1 MGATFLITLREAF
14 EASLLLG
21 LVYTYLDKI
30 DGREHFRWVNLGGLL
45 GLVASIGM
53 GIAVSYFSGPLLDL
67 GPDVIGAA
75 ILFVAVILLTWHA
88 WWMQQHARGIRGDVE
103 KRIDEARTTQRL
115 WIVGLIAFTGVFR
128 EGAETV
134 VFLWGIMAEATTA
147 AGWGSVAAGVAG
159 VLTAAAL
166 GWVIFYGGKSVSLG
180 KFFTITTVLILF
192 LAAGLFSTGLGRLQ
206 ALGVLPMMEPLW
218 DTSSI
223 LSDRSIVGSFL
234 SGLVGYR
241 ARPSLLEVG
250 GYLAY
255 LIGASFLLFR
265 TSSKPM
271 PVSAGADRQPV
282 ARRSR

>member
-1 MGATFLITLREAF
+1 
-14 EASLLLG
+14 
-21 LVYTYLDKI
+21 
-30 DGREHFRWVNLGGLL
+30 
-45 GLVASIGM
+45 
-53 GIAVSYFSGPLLDL
+53 
-67 GPDVIGAA
+67 
-75 ILFVAVILLTWHA
+75 
-88 WWMQQHARGIRGDVE
+88 
-103 KRIDEARTTQRL
+103 
-115 WIVGLIAFTGVFR
+115 
-128 EGAETV
+128 
-134 VFLWGIMAEATTA
+134 
-147 AGWGSVAAGVAG
+147 
-159 VLTAAAL
+159 
-166 GWVIFYGGKSVSLG
+166 VSLR

-255 LIGASFLLFR
+255 LIGASLLLFR
-265 TSSKPM
+265 TSAKPM
-271 PVSAGADRQPV
+271 PAPASAGRQPA